1 MKSRFSSLSLLT
13 WYQSQGR
20 KPNSFQFPRVIN
32 SGKPS
37 CDRVSFRPPSPD
49 PKAFRSV
56 ESSSENIHRRRLFR
70 RRLFPTP
77 QGAPGGD
84 LQFFPKHRSQKTT
97 HAHFSGRRLHLT
109 LRRVSHFLATRFL
122 LQPRLMPTSHPS
134 YMFLP
139 SEPCTCLFWGS
150 FASAGPPNNFS
161 GVLRLFFLNP
171 NPCTCLGKCS
181 STFPVVPRL
190 FFFSIWSLT
199 RVILRFFLL
208 RPHLKPY

>member
-1 MKSRFSSLSLLT
+1 MTVFHSNHLPQTPKLSGRSNRRQKTLSCQSNRRQKTFTAGDFSS
-13 WYQSQGR
+13 
-20 KPNSFQFPRVIN
+20 K
-32 SGKPS
+32 
-37 CDRVSFRPPSPD
+37 
-49 PKAFRSV
+49 
-56 ESSSENIHRRRLFR
+56 LFR

-97 HAHFSGRRLHLT
+97 HAPATRVFPAGDCISRASTWG
-109 LRRVSHFLATRFL
+109 RVSHFPTTRFL
-122 LQPRLMPTSHPS
+122 LQPRLTPTSHPS
-134 YMFLP
+134 YLFLP
-139 SEPCTCLFWGS
+139 SEPCMCLFWGS
-150 FASAGPPNNFS
+150 FASAGPPNSFS

-181 STFPVVPRL
+181 STFPMVPRL

-199 RVILRFFLL
+199 RAILRFFLL

>member
-1 MKSRFSSLSLLT
+1 MTVFHFGHLPQPPKLSGRSNRRQKTFTTGDFS
-13 WYQSQGR
+13 G
-20 KPNSFQFPRVIN
+20 
-32 SGKPS
+32 
-37 CDRVSFRPPSPD
+37 
-49 PKAFRSV
+49 
-56 ESSSENIHRRRLFR
+56 ELFR

-97 HAHFSGRRLHLT
+97 HARFSG
-109 LRRVSHFLATRFL
+109 RRVSHFPATRFL
-122 LQPRLMPTSHPS
+122 LQPRLTPTSHPS
-134 YMFLP
+134 YLFLP

-150 FASAGPPNNFS
+150 FASAGPPNSFS

-199 RVILRFFLL
+199 RAILRFFLL
-208 RPHLKPY
+208 QPHLKPY